1 MGGWRVSGLIF
12 LVGLAVVCGAGVWA
26 QTSTGMISGRIID
39 QKFGVIPGAEV
50 VLVNTETSVKLQTVS
65 DEIGNFV
72 FPTVQP
78 GKYSITVEMPGF
90 KKLEKQGL
98 VLTASER
105 LSAGDLRVEVGEQT
119 ELVTVLA
126 ETTPI
131 QATSEERSALLDD
144 RQLTLLS
151 ARGRDYMQML
161 KTLPGVIYD
170 GGGGA
175 GSLGTSGAPIISG
188 IKSDYV
194 SMSVDGVVANN
205 RGLGTTENMM
215 NLDSIAEVKV
225 LMGNYQAE
233 YGKNAGAIVNVV
245 TKSGSQDYHGTAYWY
260 KRHEMFNA
268 KSWDENRAGAQKGRY
283 RYNTMGGNIG
293 GPISFGGFNREKDKL
308 FFFFSM
314 EVQPNTAPSRRTY
327 WVPSALE
334 REGDFSQ
341 SFEPLPLGSTATPK
355 KIAVKDPLT
364 GKAFPNDKIPAS
376 RIDLCMQNI
385 LKMFPTANY
394 TSVDGK
400 TNLQLIDSLDQ
411 PANQEVLRVDY
422 NPTDKLRMYFRGM
435 DMTKGNRGYNST
447 VNRNNWGVSQAYDTT
462 NPNIGVNVTYL
473 FSPTL
478 VNELA
483 LGMSR
488 WTEVQ
493 IISDSELS
501 KLQKQTV
508 GYTIG
513 QIYPQNNPLNVIPAI
528 SFGGLP
534 YSSVISTGYDG
545 RFPMENYVNAFS
557 ISDGLSKV
565 FSRHTF
571 KAGVYLEYGEY
582 LQRHHGSDFAGT
594 FNFSRNTN
602 NPNDTGHAFANALL
616 GNFNTYTEVTQRVHY
631 QPINKVA
638 EWYVQ
643 DNWKVTSRLT
653 LDYGMRFTYDIPQ
666 YLKYDVGGNFYP
678 DLYDASK
685 MALLYVPA
693 INPANKKRMA
703 QDPKTG
709 LFYPADYIG
718 KFVPGSGDP
727 YTGSIPAGT
736 PGFKRGFVESNGL
749 LYAPRLGFAFDPFGD
764 GKTAIRAGFGVHY
777 NARPRS
783 GQMGDMSF
791 NPPTQARPV
800 QYFGDTRTFLNS
812 SGLLS
817 PSSFNRVIEPDAKM
831 PVIYQASFGIQRN
844 IGFDTVIDIAYSGN
858 VANYLGQT
866 RQINTLPYGVRFLA
880 QNLDKTN
887 NKPLPDT
894 FLRPYVGYEGL
905 PYLEFAGESSYH
917 SLQTQVRRNFRG
929 GLQYNVAWTW
939 SKSMNYGGDSY
950 DSGVP
955 QYLDRR
961 FWSYAPAGYDRTHQ
975 LTGQWLWD
983 VPKASR
989 VWSNLISRWVLD
1001 DWQVSGICAFVSGTP
1016 ESVGFSTT
1024 TSVDLTG
1031 GGDGNSLVLTGEVPL
1046 PKGERTMGRFF
1057 NTGVFRMPAK
1067 DEVGSGAAVRRYA
1080 YRGPGINNWELSFF
1094 KNFRLTERV
1103 KMQFRWEMYNAFNH
1117 PSFDSVDGTI
1127 RFNPS
1132 TGEVQPTTFG
1142 QVNGAGGGRVQQG
1155 ALRISF

>member
-1 MGGWRVSGLIF
+1 MRAWSGKSNVIF
-12 LVGLAVVCGAGVWA
+12 MIGVALLCGAFALA

-39 QKFGVIPGAEV
+39 QQGGVVPGAEV
-50 VLVNTETSVKLQTVS
+50 VLIHDQTGVKLEGVS
-65 DEIGNFV
+65 DEAGGFV

-78 GKYSITVEMPGF
+78 GKYSISVEMPGF
-90 KKLEKQGL
+90 KRLEQKNL

-105 LSAGDLRVEVGEQT
+105 LSAGDLTLEIGEQNQSI
-119 ELVTVLA
+119 TVQA
-126 ETTPI
+126 KTTPI
-131 QATSEERSALLDD
+131 QLTSQERSAVLDD
-144 RQLTLLS
+144 RQMMLLS

-161 KTLPGVIYD
+161 KTLPGITFD

-175 GSLGTSGAPIISG
+175 GTLGTSNAPIISG
-188 IKSDYV
+188 IRSDYV
-194 SMSVDGVVANN
+194 SMSIDGVVANN

-215 NLDSIAEVKV
+215 NLDAIAEVKV

-233 YGKNAGAIVNVV
+233 YGKNSGAIVNVV
-245 TKSGSQDYHGTAYWY
+245 TKSGTQNYHGTAYWY

-268 KSWDENRAGAQKGRY
+268 KSWDENRARANKGRY

-293 GPISFGGFNREKDKL
+293 GPISFGNFNPNKDKL

-334 REGDFSQ
+334 RDGNFSQ
-341 SFEPLPLGSTATPK
+341 SFEPIPIGSTATPK

-364 GKAFPNDKIPAS
+364 GKAFPNDIIPAS
-376 RIDLCMQNI
+376 RIEPSMQRI
-385 LKMFPTANY
+385 LKMFPASNY

-462 NPNIGVNVTYL
+462 NPNLGFNVTYL

-478 VNELA
+478 VNELS

-493 IISDSELS
+493 AISDEELS
-501 KLQKQTV
+501 KIQKQTV

-513 QIYPQNNPLNVIPAI
+513 QIYPANNPLNVIPAI
-528 SFGGLP
+528 SFSGLP
-534 YSSVISTGYDG
+534 YSSVISSGYDG

-557 ISDGLSKV
+557 ISDGISKV
-565 FSRHTF
+565 FTKHTL
-571 KAGVYLEYGEY
+571 KAGIYLELAEY

-594 FNFSRNTN
+594 FAFGRNTN
-602 NPNDTGHAFANALL
+602 NPNDSGHAFANALL

-631 QPINKVA
+631 QPINKVV

-643 DNWKVTSRLT
+643 DNWKVTRRFT
-653 LDYGMRFTYDIPQ
+653 LDYGVRFTYDIPQ
-666 YLKYDVGGNFYP
+666 YLKFDVGGNFYP
-678 DLYDASK
+678 DRYDRSK

-703 QDPKTG
+703 QDPITG
-709 LFYPADYIG
+709 QFYPADYIG

-727 YTGSIPAGT
+727 YVGSVPAGAAGL
-736 PGFKRGFVESNGL
+736 PRGFVESNGL
-749 LYAPRLGFAFDPFGD
+749 LYAPRLGFAFDPFGT
-764 GKTAIRAGFGVHY
+764 GKTAIRAGAGVYY

-800 QYFGDTRTFLNS
+800 QYYGDTRTFLNS
-812 SGLLS
+812 SGLVS

-831 PVIYQASFGIQRN
+831 PVIYQMSVGIQQS
-844 IGFDTVIDIAYSGN
+844 IGWDTVLDIAYSGN
-858 VANYLGQT
+858 VGNYLGQT
-866 RQINTLPYGVRFLA
+866 RQINTLPYGTRFLPGA
-880 QNLDKTN
+880 IDPTN

-894 FLRPYVGYEGL
+894 FLRPYVGYGNL
-905 PYLEFAGESSYH
+905 PYMEFAGESSYH

-929 GLQYNVAWTW
+929 GLQYNFAWTW
-939 SKSMNYGGDSY
+939 SKAMNYGDDY
-950 DSGVP
+950 HAGVA
-955 QYLDRR
+955 QYANRR
-961 FWSYAPAGYDRTHQ
+961 FWNYGPAGYDRTHQ
-975 LTGQWLWD
+975 LTGNWVWD

-989 VWSNLISRWVLD
+989 VFDNPLSRWVLD

-1016 ESVGFSTT
+1016 TSVGFSTT
-1024 TSVDLTG
+1024 TSVDYTG
-1031 GGDGNSLVLTGEVPL
+1031 GGDGNSIVMTGKAQL
-1046 PKGERTMGRFF
+1046 PKDQRTMQRFF
-1057 NTGVFRMPAK
+1057 DTSVFRMPGMG
-1067 DEVGSGAAVRRYA
+1067 ELGSGAAARRYA
-1080 YRGPGINNWELSFF
+1080 FRGPGINNWELSFF
-1094 KNFRLTERV
+1094 KNIGITERV

-1117 PSFDSVDGTI
+1117 PSFDSVDTSA
-1127 RFNPS
+1127 RFNTS
-1132 TGEVQPTTFG
+1132 TGEQTSATLG
-1142 QVNGAGGGRVQQG
+1142 QVNSAREGRVQQG